1 MFSAWI
7 RGCISM
13 KNKLT
18 DLNDHLFMQLERL
31 NDESLTGAELEQEC
45 TRARAMA
52 DIATHIIANANTQIA
67 AAKTYVNS
75 KIYSMLYRRTYG
87 RIKTNSNDLWNPSS
101 VTFV

>member
-1 MFSAWI
+1 
-7 RGCISM
+7 M

-52 DIATHIIANANTQIA
+52 DIATHIIANSNTQIA
-67 AAKTYVNS
+67 AAKTYAE
-75 KIYSMLYRRTYG
+75 YYRTSADKG
-87 RIKTNSNDLWNPSS
+87 AVGIKELVIKDE
-101 VTFV
+101 

>member
-1 MFSAWI
+1 
-7 RGCISM
+7 M

-31 NDESLTGAELEQEC
+31 NDESLTGGALEQEC

-67 AAKTYVNS
+67 AAKPMRS
-75 KIYSMLYRRTYG
+75 IIARRRTKG
-87 RIKTNSNDLWNPSS
+87 LW
-101 VTFV
+101 V

>member
-1 MFSAWI
+1 
-7 RGCISM
+7 M

-31 NDESLTGAELEQEC
+31 NDESLTGVALEQEC

-67 AAKTYVNS
+67 AAKAYAE
-75 KIYSMLYRRTYG
+75 YYRTSADKG
-87 RIKTNSNDLWNPSS
+87 AVGIKELVIKDE
-101 VTFV
+101 

>member
-1 MFSAWI
+1 
-7 RGCISM
+7 M

-52 DIATHIIANANTQIA
+52 DISTHIIAKANTKIPP
-67 AAKTYVNS
+67 AKTYS
-75 KIYSMLYRRTYG
+75 EYYRTSSDKG
-87 RIKTNSNDLWNPSS
+87 AVGIKELVIKDE
-101 VTFV
+101 